1 MKRSKSRPAPPVPT
15 IKAPNPET
23 LALQYTVERFLNYE
37 ATLLD
42 ERHFSAWLG
51 LLADDI
57 RYWMPLSR
65 NFAFGEWDNEF
76 SREGT
81 DLNWFD
87 EGKFELEQRVRQ
99 IETGKHWAEEP
110 LSRTTHMITNV
121 EVEPLEEGEMRVCSR
136 FFVYRNRTEVEWD
149 LFVGK
154 RVDLLR
160 PTDNHYLIARRAIYL
175 DQNVLLAKNLT
186 LFF

>member
-1 MKRSKSRPAPPVPT
+1 MKASDSRRPPPPPPLVEHDAET
-15 IKAPNPET
+15 I
-23 LALQYTVERFLNYE
+23 ALHYAVERFFTYE

-42 ERHFSAWLG
+42 DRHFDTWLG
-51 LLADDI
+51 LLAEDI

-65 NFAFGEWDNEF
+65 NFAFGQWDQEY
-76 SREGT
+76 SREGN

-99 IETGKHWAEEP
+99 LETGKHWAEEP
-110 LSRTTHMITNV
+110 LSRTTHMVTNV
-121 EVEPLEEGEMRVCSR
+121 EVEPLDAEHVEARSR
-136 FFVYRNRTEVEWD
+136 FMVYRNRTEVEWD

-154 RVDLLR
+154 RIDTLR
-160 PTDNHYLIARRAIYL
+160 RTDSHFLITRRAVFL